1 MQRARV
7 RTRNRGGGEQKGRPC
22 PVGVSTAAWPEWG
35 GGRACRAHISVALFN
50 GTRKLLSGILIASGS
65 GRRHC
70 CNCLQKYWAW
80 FSPVGR
86 VPTIQ
91 STVLVIP
98 GCHYQTSED
107 YFQGVLWGGC
117 FQGTPGLKIRN
128 RNLSEYFFRGLVTH
142 TEKYAKVL

>member
-1 MQRARV
+1 M
-7 RTRNRGGGEQKGRPC
+7 
-22 PVGVSTAAWPEWG
+22 GVSTAAWPAWG

-50 GTRKLLSGILIASGS
+50 GTRKLQSGILIASGS

-91 STVLVIP
+91 STFLVIP
-98 GCHYQTSED
+98 GFANRHEKIASGIT
-107 YFQGVLWGGC
+107 QGVRWGGV
-117 FQGTPGLKIRN
+117 FLSTPGLKIRN
-128 RNLSEYFFRGLVTH
+128 RNLSEYFFRGLLWKERMT
-142 TEKYAKVL
+142 